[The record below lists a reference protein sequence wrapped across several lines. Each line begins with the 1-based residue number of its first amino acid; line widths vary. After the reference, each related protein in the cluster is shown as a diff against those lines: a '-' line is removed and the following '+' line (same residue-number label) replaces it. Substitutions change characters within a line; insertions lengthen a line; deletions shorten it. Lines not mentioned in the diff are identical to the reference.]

1 MKNIDIDDNLKKIE
15 LNRVLPKNCRSAK
28 LIRENG
34 INIEPLIKIKLV
46 DDANDMF
53 KGDKIDVNQKYFIM
67 GDFKYDSQNNPLS
80 YNIFGSA
87 SGYVKNIP
95 WDYPCI
101 KKVIGP
107 FCST

>member
-34 INIEPLIKIKLV
+34 INIEPLFKIKLI

-67 GDFKYDSQNNPLS
+67 GDFKYYLNKDPIS
-80 YNIFGSA
+80 YTVFGS
-87 SGYVKNIP
+87 SSDCVKDIP

-107 FCST
+107 FCQS